1 VISHPT
7 ILKSER
13 VALIPLAQEHL
24 AELHAQAQEP
34 EIWQYFR
41 AGSLAGYE
49 ELRQWVGEALRLRA
63 VGIDYPF
70 AVVEAGS
77 GRVAGSTRFRL
88 MDAANRSLEIGGTW
102 LGREFRGTGLNREMK
117 RLMLA
122 YAFDQLGVLRVQFRT
137 DLRNERSQ
145 RAIQGLGAQ
154 REGIFRKDFL
164 YADGYQRTTV
174 YYSITDEDWPQVR
187 RRLESELDRER
198 GNP

>member
-7 ILKSER
+7 TLKSER
-13 VALIPLAQEHL
+13 VALIPLGEEHL
-24 AELHAQAQEP
+24 ADLHEQAQEA

-41 AGSLAGYE
+41 AGSLVGHE
-49 ELRQWVGEALRLRA
+49 ELRQWVEEAMRLRA

-88 MDAANRSLEIGGTW
+88 LDAANRSLEIGGTW
-102 LGREFRGTGLNREMK
+102 LVREFRGTGLNREMK

-122 YAFDQLGVLRVQFRT
+122 YAFDELGVLRVQFRT

-145 RAIQGLGAQ
+145 RAILRLGAQ

-187 RRLESELDRER
+187 RLLESDLE
-198 GNP
+198 